1 MKKIFLLTICI
12 AIFSSTYAQISG
24 TTFGVV
30 RNNYYSDVIDP
41 FDSTFIYQQL
51 DSTSIRLGKIDHAT
65 GTVTPIGAELM
76 NESVNLTG
84 AALNPYDS
92 TYIFMGASEMLTL
105 SLTDGEVL
113 NRVTISNPLADSYFE
128 NFRFNNSDST
138 LYGLARRF
146 YTDPITSE
154 SNGEVYLAKINT
166 TTGVISQISPTSVV
180 QGYALAGSAINPY
193 EMVFY
198 FSTGSNLIG
207 LDLYS
212 GEVYRNLPIQNF
224 DGIVFDNFSYSCS
237 DTALYGLIRK
247 NYFSTEF
254 DSIIGFPIEILD
266 SATVRLGKINL
277 TTGDI
282 SIVSPYSIVSG
293 GYSLNAGSTIDPSTN
308 TYYFSNGYQL
318 IGVNI
323 FTGIATTS
331 PILNFEEGMYFDLM
345 RNFGDCRNAL
355 RMRQDPATTAIS
367 NANPSSALQLFPNPA
382 NDFIYLQLDQLN
394 HLISIT
400 DLTGKTVT
408 SIQSNGNTQL
418 QIPVNILTEGL
429 YLVSIDSERHAK
441 LIVKH

>member
-1 MKKIFLLTICI
+1 M
-12 AIFSSTYAQISG
+12 
-24 TTFGVV
+24 
-30 RNNYYSDVIDP
+30 IDP

-51 DSTSIRLGKIDHAT
+51 DSTSIRLGKIDHST
-65 GTVTPIGAELM
+65 GTVTLIGPELM

-92 TYIFMGASEMLTL
+92 TYIFIGASEMLTL
-105 SLTDGEVL
+105 SLIDGEVL
-113 NRVTISNPLADSYFE
+113 NRVTISNPLDESYFE

-166 TTGVISQISPTSVV
+166 TTGIITQISPESVV

-224 DGIVFDNFSYSCS
+224 DGIAFDNFSYSCS

-254 DSIIGFPIEILD
+254 DSTLGFPIETLD

-293 GYSLNAGSTIDPSTN
+293 GYSLNAGSTIDPSTD
-308 TYYFSNGYQL
+308 TYYFSNGDQI

-323 FTGIATTS
+323 YTGITTTN
-331 PILNFEEGMYFDLM
+331 PNLNYEEGMYFDLM

-355 RMRQDPATTAIS
+355 RTRQNPATTGINNV
-367 NANPSSALQLFPNPA
+367 NASSALRLFPNPA
-382 NDFIYLQLDQLN
+382 NELINLQLDANN

-400 DLTGKTVT
+400 DLTGKIVLR
-408 SIQSNGNTQL
+408 IQSNGNSQL
-418 QIPVNILTEGL
+418 QIPVNQLSEGM
-429 YLVSIDSERHAK
+429 YLISINAKQQAK
-441 LIVKH
+441 LLVKH

>member
-1 MKKIFLLTICI
+1 MKRNLFLILCI
-12 AIFSSTYAQISG
+12 ALISSANAQISG

-51 DSTSIRLGKIDHAT
+51 DSTSIRLGKIDHST
-65 GTVTPIGAELM
+65 GTVTPIGPELM

-105 SLTDGEVL
+105 SLIDGEVL
-113 NRVTISNPLADSYFE
+113 NRVTISNPLDESYFE

-154 SNGEVYLAKINT
+154 SYGEVYLAKINT
-166 TTGVISQISPTSVV
+166 TTGIITQISSESVV

-224 DGIVFDNFSYSCS
+224 DGIAFDNFSYSCS

-254 DSIIGFPIEILD
+254 DSIVGFPIETLD

-277 TTGDI
+277 TTGEI
-282 SIVSPYSIVSG
+282 SIVSPYSILSG
-293 GYSLNAGSTIDPSTN
+293 GYSLNAGSTIDPSTD
-308 TYYFSNGYQL
+308 TYYFSNGYEL

-323 FTGIATTS
+323 YTGQTTTN
-331 PILNFEEGMYFDLM
+331 PNLNYEEGMYFDLM

-355 RMRQDPATTAIS
+355 RIRQNPISAAIGIV
-367 NANPSSALQLFPNPA
+367 NTSSELQLFPNPA
-382 NDFIYLQLDQLN
+382 NEFINLNLDPSDQ
-394 HLISIT
+394 LISIT
-400 DLTGKTVT
+400 DLTGKTIA
-408 SIQSNGNTQL
+408 SILSNGNTQI
-418 QIPVNILTEGL
+418 QIPVNQLKEGM
-429 YLVSIDSERHAK
+429 YLISVDAKQHAK
-441 LIVKH
+441 LVVKH